1 MHNMNDID
9 VYRANCDVSIKFYR
23 RKDLSEEARLYIAFM
38 ALLGNRWGLITQMA
52 KQYAISRTFIYM
64 LQKQLN
70 TAVED
75 HFYVGSTHSKR
86 ELAIKGKE
94 KSLEYALL
102 LRLEGK
108 CSIPSIS
115 DILKRMG
122 FANNSVGTI
131 SQKLNEIGKYLPN
144 TLEIDND
151 TTLYVYLAADEM
163 FSHSI
168 PILISVDPIS
178 TAILRIELAESR
190 KTEDWINH
198 FNNSKK
204 TVLRLFW

>member
-1 MHNMNDID
+1 MHDMNDININHI
-9 VYRANCDVSIKFYR
+9 NCDVSIKFYR
-23 RKDLSEEARLYIAFM
+23 RKDLTVETRLYIAFM
-38 ALLGNRWGLITQMA
+38 ALLCNKWGLITRMA

-64 LQKQLN
+64 LQSQLN

-75 HFYVGSTHSKR
+75 YFYPGSAPSKK
-86 ELAIKGKE
+86 ELTIKGKE

-115 DILKRMG
+115 DILEKMG
-122 FANNSVGTI
+122 LANNSVGTI
-131 SQKLNEIGKYLPN
+131 SQTLSEIGRYLPN

-151 TTLYVYLAADEM
+151 ATLYVYLAADEM

-168 PILISVDPIS
+168 PILILSIP
-178 TAILRIELAESR
+178 
-190 KTEDWINH
+190 
-198 FNNSKK
+198 
-204 TVLRLFW
+204 